1 MSVSDYR
8 KHHERELKRNPGRF
22 EREQEQARRWS
33 MRESEPQRRPCE
45 GTGDTRMNAELEI
58 SFEFPR
64 LHRPGPSLDARIRFR
79 LCVRIVSAAST
90 ATCFERPEQR
100 R

>member
-8 KHHERELKRNPGRF
+8 KHHEREPNRNPRRF
-22 EREQEQARRWS
+22 EREPEAVVHA
-33 MRESEPQRRPCE
+33 RESEPQRRSCE
-45 GTGDTRMNAELEI
+45 AEGDTRMNAELET
-58 SFEFPR
+58 SSEFPR
-64 LHRPGPSLDARIRFR
+64 LHRPGPSLDAGIRFR

-90 ATCFERPEQR
+90 AACFERPEQR

>member
-1 MSVSDYR
+1 
-8 KHHERELKRNPGRF
+8 
-22 EREQEQARRWS
+22 
-33 MRESEPQRRPCE
+33 
-45 GTGDTRMNAELEI
+45 MNAELEI

-90 ATCFERPEQR
+90 AVCFERPEQR

>member
-33 MRESEPQRRPCE
+33 MRTSQNRKEDRVKEK
-45 GTGDTRMNAELEI
+45 EI
-58 SFEFPR
+58 
-64 LHRPGPSLDARIRFR
+64 PG
-79 LCVRIVSAAST
+79 
-90 ATCFERPEQR
+90 
-100 R
+100 

>member
-1 MSVSDYR
+1 
-8 KHHERELKRNPGRF
+8 
-22 EREQEQARRWS
+22 
-33 MRESEPQRRPCE
+33 
-45 GTGDTRMNAELEI
+45 MNAEPGN

-79 LCVRIVSAAST
+79 FCVRIVSAAST
-90 ATCFERPEQR
+90 AACFERPEPR